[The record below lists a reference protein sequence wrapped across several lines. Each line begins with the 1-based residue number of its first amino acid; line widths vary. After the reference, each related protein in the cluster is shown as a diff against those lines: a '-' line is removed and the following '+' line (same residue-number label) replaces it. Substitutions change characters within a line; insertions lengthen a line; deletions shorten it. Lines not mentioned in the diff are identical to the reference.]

1 MAMRYGCPPLRRR
14 RSGYAVVSCPLS
26 APNLRSNAYHEA
38 GHAVL
43 YGALC
48 FHIDLCVATNIDG
61 LVTFHYSVA
70 ESVQLENV
78 SQKKFQPQ
86 AEQDAA
92 CWLAAGSFAGIQAEM
107 LMLGLP
113 FKGMFMLQDVDTKNA
128 NQMLMSVFPL
138 ADDRD
143 AAAGYSQELA
153 RAALMHLWPAVEA
166 VAEILIAHG
175 EIDNDGVVAALHL
188 VEDVKEIGRFYAMED
203 LLRYSPEA
211 MGEAL
216 VT

>member
-1 MAMRYGCPPLRRR
+1 MAMRFGCPPLRRR
-14 RSGYAVVSCPLS
+14 RSGYAVVSCPLP

-48 FHIDLCVATNIDG
+48 FHIDRCVATDIDG
-61 LVTFHYSVA
+61 LVTSHYPVA
-70 ESVQLENV
+70 EGTQLEKI
-78 SQKKFQPQ
+78 SQKRFPLQ

-107 LMLGLP
+107 LMHGLP
-113 FKGMFMLQDVDTKNA
+113 FNGMFKFQDVDTKNA
-128 NQMLMSVFPL
+128 DQKLMIVFPL
-138 ADDRD
+138 DDDRD
-143 AAAGYSQELA
+143 AAAGYAQELA

-175 EIDNDGVVAALHL
+175 EIDNDGVVAALQL
-188 VEDVKEIGRFYAMED
+188 VEDVKEIGRFYAMEAA
-203 LLRYSPEA
+203 LQWSPET